1 MPGIFFPSSSPRFA
15 DPGRTVAELKTLSS
29 ALGER
34 NALIE
39 RICLFGSYAEGNA
52 CARSDADVLVVL
64 SRDRRPVRERLEE
77 FLLAFADAP
86 VPVDVLVCTRSELD
100 EARKEGNRFMN
111 RAASG
116 IDLYRRV

>member
-1 MPGIFFPSSSPRFA
+1 M
-15 DPGRTVAELKTLSS
+15 
-29 ALGER
+29 
-34 NALIE
+34 LIE

-52 CARSDADVLVVL
+52 CSRSDADILVVL
-64 SRDRRPVRERLEE
+64 SRDPRPMRDRLEE

-100 EARKEGNRFMN
+100 EAREEGNRFMI

-116 IDLYRRV
+116 IDLYRRA